1 MNLGFKR
8 GNTVIYSKLTK
19 LLAGSALATAMIATS
34 LQADDLSDAI
44 AKDYS
49 YLEPLFVHFH
59 QNPELSF
66 VETQTAARMAAELTA
81 LGFMVTE
88 GVGGTGLVA
97 MMENGEGPQVLVRA
111 DMDGLPVEEDS
122 GVAYPSTA
130 KQININGVEMPVM
143 HACGHDMHMTSL
155 IGTARRLVA
164 MRDQWSGTL
173 MLVGQP
179 AEERIGGAKAMI
191 EDNLYERFGRPDY
204 ALALHVAAGEPAGKV
219 IYGSGLTYSS
229 SDSVDIRVY
238 GTGTHGASPHLGND
252 PIVLASQIVGALQ
265 TLVSRE
271 ISPLEAGVVTVGSFH
286 AGRKHNIISDHA
298 DLQLT
303 VRSNDEAVRA
313 KLLQGI
319 KRIAENMGR
328 VAGLPEDRLPKVDL
342 SVEATP
348 VTYNDEVLAER
359 LGAVFEREF
368 GADGTAPAI
377 QRGMGAE
384 DFPYFTNVEPRV
396 PGFYFAIGG
405 TSQADL
411 DAEKNGGPRVAGHHS
426 PFFKIEPEPSIKAG
440 VRAMT
445 LAVLELM
452 PK

>member
-1 MNLGFKR
+1 MSFSTFRRTLFAS
-8 GNTVIYSKLTK
+8 TLAATLTFN
-19 LLAGSALATAMIATS
+19 AS
-34 LQADDLSDAI
+34 ADDLTDAI
-44 AKDYS
+44 NADYG
-49 YLEPLFVHFH
+49 YLGPLFTHFH

-66 VETQTAARMAAELTA
+66 VETETAKRLASELEQ
-81 LGFMVTE
+81 LGFTVTT
-88 GVGGTGLVA
+88 GVGGTGIVA
-97 MMENGEGPQVLVRA
+97 MMENGDGPQVLVRA
-111 DMDGLPVEEDS
+111 DMDGLPVEEDTGLPYS
-122 GVAYPSTA
+122 STA
-130 KQININGVEMPVM
+130 RQVNINGVEMPVM

-155 IGTARRLVA
+155 VGTARRLVA

-179 AEERIGGAKAMI
+179 AEERIGGAKAMV

-204 ALALHVAAGEPAGKV
+204 ALALHVAAGEPAGQV

-252 PIVLASQIVGALQ
+252 PVVLASQIVLALQ

-303 VRSNDEAVRA
+303 VRSNDEAVRE

-342 SVEATP
+342 SIESTP
-348 VTYNDEVLAER
+348 TTFNDEALAAR
-359 LGAVFEREF
+359 LGSVFENAF
-368 GADGTAPAI
+368 GPDGTAPAI

-384 DFPYFTNVEPRV
+384 DFPYFTNVEPPI

-405 TSQADL
+405 TPQADL
-411 DAEKNGGPRVAGHHS
+411 DAQENGGPRVAGHHS
-426 PFFKIEPEPSIKAG
+426 PFFKIEPESSIKSG

-452 PK
+452 PAD

>member
-1 MNLGFKR
+1 MSYSIIKR
-8 GNTVIYSKLTK
+8 ALVGGLVST
-19 LLAGSALATAMIATS
+19 ALAWSAS
-34 LQADDLSDAI
+34 ADDLTDAI
-44 AKDYS
+44 NADYG
-49 YLEPLFVHFH
+49 YLGPLFTHFH

-66 VETQTAARMAAELTA
+66 METKTAARMTEELRK
-81 LGFMVTE
+81 LGFEVTT

-97 MMENGEGPQVLVRA
+97 MMENGDGPQVLVRA
-111 DMDGLPVEEDS
+111 DMDGLPVAENTGLS
-122 GVAYPSTA
+122 YASQARQV
-130 KQININGVEMPVM
+130 NINGVEMPVM

-155 IGTARRLVA
+155 VGTARRLVA
-164 MRDQWSGTL
+164 MRDQWRGTL

-179 AEERIGGAKAMI
+179 AEERIGGAKAMVD
-191 EDNLYERFGRPDY
+191 DNLYERFGRPDY
-204 ALALHVAAGEPAGKV
+204 ALALHVAAGEPAGQV

-252 PIVLASQIVGALQ
+252 PIVLASQIVTALQ

-286 AGRKHNIISDHA
+286 AGNKHNIISDHA

-303 VRSNDEAVRA
+303 VRSNDEAVRE

-342 SVEATP
+342 SIESTP
-348 VTYNDEVLAER
+348 TTYNDEALAAR
-359 LGAVFEREF
+359 LGAVFEQTF

-384 DFPYFTNVEPRV
+384 DFPYFTNVEPPI

-405 TSQADL
+405 TAQADL
-411 DAEKNGGPRVAGHHS
+411 DAQENGGPRVAGHHS
-426 PFFKIEPEPSIKAG
+426 PFFKIEPESSIKSG

-445 LAVLELM
+445 VAVLELM
-452 PK
+452 PAK

>member
-1 MNLGFKR
+1 MSNSIIKR
-8 GNTVIYSKLTK
+8 ALVSG
-19 LLAGSALATAMIATS
+19 LLSTALAWSAS
-34 LQADDLSDAI
+34 ADDLTDAI
-44 AKDYS
+44 NADYG
-49 YLEPLFVHFH
+49 YLEPLFMHFH

-66 VETQTAARMAAELTA
+66 VETKTAARMADELRQ
-81 LGFMVTE
+81 LGFEVTT

-97 MMENGEGPQVLVRA
+97 MMKNGDGPQVLVRA
-111 DMDGLPVEEDS
+111 DMDGLPVKENS
-122 GVAYPSTA
+122 GLPYASKA
-130 KQININGVEMPVM
+130 RQININGVEMPVM

-155 IGTARRLVA
+155 VGTARRLVA
-164 MRDQWSGTL
+164 MRDQWRGTL

-179 AEERIGGAKAMI
+179 AEERIGGAKAMV

-204 ALALHVAAGEPAGKV
+204 ALALHVAAGEPAGQV

-252 PIVLASQIVGALQ
+252 PIVLASQIVTALQ

-286 AGRKHNIISDHA
+286 AGNKHNIISDHA

-303 VRSNDEAVRA
+303 VRSNDEAVRE

-342 SVEATP
+342 SIESTP
-348 VTYNDEVLAER
+348 TTYNDKALSAR
-359 LGAVFEREF
+359 LGAVFEQTF
-368 GADGTAPAI
+368 GTDGTAPAI

-384 DFPYFTNVEPRV
+384 DFPYFTNVEPPI

-405 TSQADL
+405 TPQADL
-411 DAEKNGGPRVAGHHS
+411 DAQENGGPRVAGHHS
-426 PFFKIEPEPSIKAG
+426 PFFKIEPESSIKSG

-445 LAVLELM
+445 VAVLELM
-452 PK
+452 PAN

>member
-1 MNLGFKR
+1 MSYSTIGKSLLG
-8 GNTVIYSKLTK
+8 G
-19 LLAGSALATAMIATS
+19 ALALAMTAATA
-34 LQADDLSDAI
+34 ADDLTDAI
-44 AKDYS
+44 AADYS
-49 YLEPLFVHFH
+49 YLGPLFTHFH

-66 VETQTAARMAAELTA
+66 VETKTAGRLAAELEA
-81 LGFMVTE
+81 LGFTVTT
-88 GVGGTGLVA
+88 GVGGTGVVA
-97 MMENGEGPQVLVRA
+97 MMENGDGPQVLVRA
-111 DMDGLPVEEDS
+111 DMDGLPVKEDS
-122 GVAYPSTA
+122 GLAYASTA
-130 KQININGVEMPVM
+130 TQININGIEMPVM

-155 IGTARRLVA
+155 VGTARRLVA

-173 MLVGQP
+173 MLIGQP
-179 AEERIGGAKAMI
+179 AEERIGGAKAMV

-204 ALALHVAAGEPAGKV
+204 ALALHVAAGEPAGQI

-286 AGRKHNIISDHA
+286 AGTKHNIISDHA

-303 VRSNDEAVRA
+303 VRSNSEAVRE

-328 VAGLPEDRLPKVDL
+328 VAGLPEDRLPRVDL

-348 VTYNDEVLAER
+348 TTYNDEALAAR
-359 LGAVFEREF
+359 LGPVLDQAF
-368 GADGTAPAI
+368 GPEGTAPAV

-384 DFPYFTNVEPRV
+384 DFPYFTNVEPPV
-396 PGFYFAIGG
+396 PGFYFAVGG

-411 DAEKNGGPRVAGHHS
+411 DAQKNGGPRVAGHHS
-426 PFFKIEPEPSIKAG
+426 PFFKIEPESSIKAG

-445 LAVLELM
+445 VAVLELM
-452 PK
+452 PAN

>member
-1 MNLGFKR
+1 MH
-8 GNTVIYSKLTK
+8 YSKLGK
-19 LLAGSALATAMIATS
+19 LLASSTIVAAVMTTTALT
-34 LQADDLSDAI
+34 DDLSDAI

-59 QNPELSF
+59 ENPELSF
-66 VETQTAARMAAELTA
+66 VETKTAERLAAELTS
-81 LGFMVTE
+81 LGFTVTP
-88 GVGGTGLVA
+88 GVGGTGIVA
-97 MMENGEGPQVLVRA
+97 MMENGDGPQVLVRA
-111 DMDGLPVEEDS
+111 DMDGLPVKEDS
-122 GVAYPSTA
+122 GVAYPSSVT
-130 KQININGVEMPVM
+130 QTNIDGIEMPVM

-155 IGTARRLVA
+155 VGTARRLVA

-173 MLVGQP
+173 MLIGQP

-204 ALALHVAAGEPAGKV
+204 ALALHVAAGEPAGTV

-229 SDSVDIRVY
+229 SDSVNIRVY
-238 GTGTHGASPHLGND
+238 GVGTHGASPHLGND

-271 ISPLEAGVVTVGSFH
+271 ISPLEAGIVTVGSFH

-303 VRSNDEAVRA
+303 VRSNDETVRA

-328 VAGLPEDRLPKVDL
+328 VAGLPDDKLPKVDL

-348 VTYNDEVLAER
+348 VTYNNEALAAR
-359 LGAVFEREF
+359 LGPVLERAF
-368 GADGTAPAI
+368 PGGTAPAV

-384 DFPYFTNVEPRV
+384 DFPYFTNVTPPV
-396 PGFYFAIGG
+396 PGFYFAVGG

-452 PK
+452 PKK

>member
-1 MNLGFKR
+1 MPNIKFKQA
-8 GNTVIYSKLTK
+8 
-19 LLAGSALATAMIATS
+19 LLGSALSILVS
-34 LQADDLSDAI
+34 GSVLADDLTDAI
-44 AKDYS
+44 AADYG
-49 YLEPLFVHFH
+49 YLGPLFKHFH

-66 VETQTAARMAAELTA
+66 RETKTAARLAQELEQ
-81 LGFMVTE
+81 LGFTVTT
-88 GVGGTGLVA
+88 GVGGTGVVA

-111 DMDGLPVEEDS
+111 DMDGLPVKEAS
-122 GVAYPSTA
+122 GLPYASTA
-130 KQININGVEMPVM
+130 RQTNINGIEMPVM
-143 HACGHDMHMTSL
+143 HACGHDMHVTSL
-155 IGTARRLVA
+155 IGTARRLAA
-164 MRDQWSGTL
+164 MRDKWSGTL
-173 MLVGQP
+173 MLIGQP

-191 EDNLYERFGRPDY
+191 EDGLYERFGRPDY
-204 ALALHVAAGEPAGKV
+204 ALALHVAAGEPAGKI

-238 GTGTHGASPHLGND
+238 GTGTHGASPHLGKD
-252 PIVLASQIVGALQ
+252 PIVLASQIVTALQ
-265 TLVSRE
+265 TLVARE

-286 AGRKHNIISDHA
+286 AGTKHNIISDHA

-303 VRSNDEAVRA
+303 VRSNSEEVRE

-348 VTYNDEVLAER
+348 TTYNDEALAGR
-359 LGAVFEREF
+359 VGDVFETAF
-368 GADGTAPAI
+368 GEDGTAPAV

-384 DFPYFTNVEPRV
+384 DFPYFTNVEPPV
-396 PGFYFAIGG
+396 PGFYFAVGG
-405 TSQADL
+405 TPQADL
-411 DAEKNGGPRVAGHHS
+411 DAANNGGPPVAGHHS
-426 PFFKIEPEPSIKAG
+426 PFFKIEPESSIKAG

-452 PK
+452 PAN

>member
-1 MNLGFKR
+1 MLQSTLRN
-8 GNTVIYSKLTK
+8 
-19 LLAGSALATAMIATS
+19 LLASSALVAAVVTS
-34 LQADDLSDAI
+34 NAQADDLTNAI
-44 AKDYS
+44 ASDYA
-49 YLEPLFVHFH
+49 YLEPLFTHFH
-59 QNPELSF
+59 QNPELSY
-66 VETQTAARMAAELTA
+66 VETKTAARLAQELTS
-81 LGFMVTE
+81 LGFTVTP
-88 GVGGTGLVA
+88 GVGGTGIVA
-97 MMENGEGPQVLVRA
+97 MMENGDGPQVLVRA

-122 GVAYPSTA
+122 GVAYPSKVT
-130 KQININGVEMPVM
+130 QPNINGIEMPVM

-155 IGTARRLVA
+155 VGTARRLVA

-173 MLVGQP
+173 MLIGQP
-179 AEERIGGAKAMI
+179 AEERIGGAKAMV

-204 ALALHVAAGEPAGKV
+204 ALALHVAAGEPAGTI

-229 SDSVDIRVY
+229 SDSVNIRVY
-238 GTGTHGASPHLGND
+238 GVGTHGASPHLGND

-303 VRSNDEAVRA
+303 VRSNDETVRA

-348 VTYNDEVLAER
+348 TTYNDEALAAR
-359 LGAVFEREF
+359 LGTVFEREF
-368 GADGTAPAI
+368 GEDRTAPAI

-384 DFPYFTNVEPRV
+384 DFPYFTNVEPPV
-396 PGFYFAIGG
+396 PGFYFSVGG

-452 PK
+452 PKK

>member
-1 MNLGFKR
+1 M
-8 GNTVIYSKLTK
+8 IYSKVTK
-19 LLAGSALATAMIATS
+19 LLTSSALATFVMTS
-34 LQADDLSDAI
+34 TLQADDLSDAI

-66 VETQTAARMAAELTA
+66 VETKTAVRMAAELTS
-81 LGFMVTE
+81 LGFTVTQ
-88 GVGGTGLVA
+88 GVGGTGVVA

-111 DMDGLPVEEDS
+111 DMDGLPVQEDS
-122 GVAYPSTA
+122 GVDYPSTA

-155 IGTARRLVA
+155 IGTARRLAA

-173 MLVGQP
+173 MLIGQP

-204 ALALHVAAGEPAGKV
+204 ALALHVAAGEPAGTV

-348 VTYNDEVLAER
+348 VTYNDEALAAR
-359 LGAVFEREF
+359 LGPVLDSAFP
-368 GADGTAPAI
+368 DSTAPAI

-396 PGFYFAIGG
+396 PGFYFAVGG

-426 PFFKIEPEPSIKAG
+426 PFFKIEPELSIKAG

-452 PK
+452 PTK